1 MSGELVGTIILWL
14 IVAVIA
20 IAIFVY
26 LVNWLYR
33 RSSKEVS
40 FVRTGFMGEKVVIN
54 GGAFVLPFVHEV
66 TPVNMNALQMEVVR
80 DRENALITK
89 DRMRVDMVAEFYVR
103 VAPNREAVSAA
114 AATLGRRTM
123 EQERLHALLSGKF
136 IGALRSVAAKMD
148 MMEMHEQRA
157 EVVRQVEETASEAL
171 AQNGLELETVA
182 ITELDQTDLE
192 FFNPSNRF
200 DAEGLTRLIEE
211 IESRRK
217 LRNDVEQDALIK
229 IRTRNLEAEKQT
241 LDIERDSEVARLEQE
256 REIEVRKAE
265 QRAEVVRE
273 RSQRDTEAEQ
283 AEIKAREEIEKIRI
297 AHEETL
303 NQRRIASELVIR
315 QQEIRRVKDVEAAEI
330 AAREET
336 ERARLQ
342 QELAVAESRIST
354 EEETQRREIER
365 QRAIEAAEI
374 AAREQIEAA
383 RIAQEA
389 KVSAERIL
397 KDEETR
403 NKEIAS
409 AQAVTVAEIA
419 SQDEIERARLASEL
433 QIERE
438 RITTAQTREVLE
450 VDQRKVIEIAEQQRA
465 IEVAEKAVERTDADR
480 KVREAEIQSDQEV
493 EKLRVARDRVLDE
506 ARIQRERAL
515 ELLEVARRQA
525 LDEAGIS
532 SNEEI
537 ERARIASER
546 GLDEARIVS
555 DREIRQQEI
564 ERERTV
570 ELANIDRAISVYNKS
585 KERFAAQIEAEAE
598 HARAAQAEEQVAT
611 VRDSEVAKRRRAVEV
626 MLAEKE
632 RDERKILAEADRIR
646 AEVEAEAQRL
656 LNEAENILTD
666 ESRFAI
672 YRRKLLD
679 KVEGIVRESVKPME
693 KIEGINIL
701 HVDGLTSGGGS
712 GDGRNMTDE
721 VIDSA
726 LRYRVQAP
734 MIDSLLRDVGIEGGS
749 LAKSGGLI
757 REARDLDSI
766 AKSAEAAKKKSDDGG
781 KA

>member
-1 MSGELVGTIILWL
+1 MSGQLIGTMILWL

-20 IAIFVY
+20 IAILVY

-66 TPVNMNALQMEVVR
+66 TPVSMNALQMEVVR
-80 DRENALITK
+80 DHENALITK

-148 MMEMHEQRA
+148 MVEMHEQRYEFA
-157 EVVRQVEETASEAL
+157 RQVEETASEAL
-171 AQNGLELETVA
+171 AQNGLELEAVA

-192 FFNPSNRF
+192 YFNPSNRF

-211 IESRRK
+211 IETRRK
-217 LRNDVEQDALIK
+217 LRNDIEQDALIK
-229 IRTRNLEAEKQT
+229 IRSRNLEAEKET
-241 LDIERDSEVARLEQE
+241 LQIERESEVARLDQE
-256 REIEVRKAE
+256 REIEIRKAE
-265 QRAEVVRE
+265 QRADVTRE

-283 AEIKAREEIEKIRI
+283 AEINAREEIEKLRI
-297 AHEETL
+297 THEETL
-303 NQRRIASELVIR
+303 SRRRIASELVIR
-315 QQEIRRVKDVEAAEI
+315 QQEIDRVKEVEAAEI

-336 ERARLQ
+336 ERARLE
-342 QELAVAESRIST
+342 QERAIAESRIST
-354 EEETQRREIER
+354 EQETQRREIER
-365 QRAIEAAEI
+365 QRAIEGAEI
-374 AAREQIEAA
+374 SSREQIEAA

-389 KVSAERIL
+389 KISGERIL
-397 KDEETR
+397 RDEETR

-409 AQAVTVAEIA
+409 ALTISVAEIA
-419 SQDEIERARLASEL
+419 SQDEVERARLASEL
-433 QIERE
+433 QVERE
-438 RITTAQTREVLE
+438 RILTEQTREVLA
-450 VDQRKVIEIAEQQRA
+450 VDQRKTVEIAEQQRA
-465 IEVAEKAVERTDADR
+465 IEVSAKAVERTEADQ
-480 KVREAEIQSDQEV
+480 KVRQAEIQSEQEV

-506 ARIQRERAL
+506 ARIQRERSL
-515 ELLEVARRQA
+515 ELLEIARRQA
-525 LDEAGIS
+525 LEEAGIS
-532 SNEEI
+532 SNEDV

-546 GLDEARIVS
+546 GLDEARIVT
-555 DREIRQQEI
+555 DRDIRQREI
-564 ERERTV
+564 EREHAV
-570 ELANIDRAISVYNKS
+570 EVANIDKAIAVYNKS
-585 KERFAAQIEAEAE
+585 KEQFAAQIEAEAE

-611 VRDSEVAKRRRAVEV
+611 VRDSEVAKRRRTVEV

-656 LNEAENILTD
+656 VNEAENILTD
-666 ESRFAI
+666 EARYSI

-679 KVEGIVRESVKPME
+679 KVEGIVRESVRPME

-701 HVDGLTSGGGS
+701 HVEGLNGGGS
-712 GDGRNMTDE
+712 GEGRNMTDE

-766 AKSAEAAKKKSDDGG
+766 VKSAEAAKKKAEGG
-781 KA
+781 SGNA